1 MGRAE
6 NIKNYLRVKDLET
19 VDKSREEEEED
30 GKSKYPFFNANGV
43 GKMIVIFICYY
54 PRSSLYVCPDA

>member
-30 GKSKYPFFNANGV
+30 GKSK
-43 GKMIVIFICYY
+43 
-54 PRSSLYVCPDA
+54 